1 MILYRIVRK
10 FDEGEIKK
18 VAKEGKS
25 VWPQTPGDCFGQL
38 VFFSSVNPIEVM
50 SGHKK
55 QRGGKFDLQSNV
67 HLFVT
72 RNNNIEVSE
81 TRLLL
86 SRLILQ
92 YKPVVLNRGA
102 ATLLGAPKSSRGARR
117 QIVL

>member
-1 MILYRIVRK
+1 MVRK
-10 FDEGEIKK
+10 FYDGEIKK
-18 VAKEGKS
+18 VAKGKS
-25 VWPQTPGDCFGQL
+25 VWPQTPGVCFGQL

-67 HLFVT
+67 HFVT
-72 RNNNIEVSE
+72 RDNNIEVSE
-81 TRLLL
+81 TRLLS